1 MTTTESNQNQNLT
14 NPLTPYVRDTL
25 IGLAAQSSN
34 EVCGFVRY
42 KYDCTGMK
50 QVMIAHPME
59 NVSNSP
65 ARFFAMDDEEMVEYY
80 KNHLP
85 RTIGMYHSHPSGSL
99 KLSPADIENAPM
111 FGRYFIV
118 ARGMVVEWDLS
129 NRGKPV
135 RLP

>member
-1 MTTTESNQNQNLT
+1 MTTTESNPNLT
-14 NPLTPYVRDTL
+14 YPLTQYVKDTL
-25 IGLAAQSSN
+25 IGLAAQTTH

-42 KYDCTGMK
+42 SPSGMI
-50 QVMIAHPME
+50 VHPME

-85 RTIGMYHSHPSGSL
+85 GSIGMYHSHPSGSL
-99 KLSPADIENAPM
+99 KPSPADIENAPM

-118 ARGMVVEWDLS
+118 ARGMVIEWDLS
-129 NRGKPV
+129 NRAKPV
-135 RLP
+135 RVP